1 MYHFH
6 AAACPAGHHDNL
18 NATGVYRTHQLN
30 FGLST
35 DDPASYFGNVT
46 MPQVEELVKR
56 RLGFTNAD
64 VAQAHRNAYRARFAP
79 HAARIVAAARKS
91 ADGTLA
97 LASGSASAADGG
109 KLFPMLLALWLV
121 GTIVGVTCCL
131 AALRSWLESRSA
143 SPSASRYAR
152 RSHVATTSRSR
163 KPTGGGELP
172 PELTTV
178 ANLEVM

>member
-1 MYHFH
+1 
-6 AAACPAGHHDNL
+6 L
-18 NATGVYRTHQLN
+18 NATGVYRAHQLN

-46 MPQVEELVKR
+46 MPQVEDLVKR
-56 RLGFTNAD
+56 RLGFTDAD

-79 HAARIVAAARKS
+79 HAARIIAAARKS
-91 ADGTLA
+91 TDGALA
-97 LASGSASAADGG
+97 LASDSASAADGG
-109 KLFPMLLALWLV
+109 KLFPMLLALGLV

-143 SPSASRYAR
+143 SVSRHAW
-152 RSHVATTSRSR
+152 RSHVTTTSRSR
-163 KPTGGGELP
+163 KPTGELP
-172 PELTTV
+172 RELTTV